1 MRRFVQLV
9 FLLVMIA
16 VAIGID
22 AMRVLGQPLRIDDE
36 ATLLIEE
43 GQAFGSVAERLAGN
57 GWLAATPRS
66 TLYLRIYA
74 RASGLDTRLKAGE
87 YRLAPGM
94 TALQAL
100 DLFVSGKAVLY
111 ELRLVEGWT
120 FRQALAAVRSH
131 PQLRQTLKDADA
143 ADLMRVLDRPGRH
156 PEGRLFPDTYRF
168 ARNTTDVAFLRRAAD
183 TMDRVLDEEWDARAG
198 NLPYASAD
206 EALVMASI
214 VEKETGAPQERAQI
228 AGVFVRRLQLGMR
241 LQTDPTVIY
250 GIGETFDGNLRLRD
264 LRADGEYN
272 TYTRAGLPPTPICL
286 PGRAAIRAA
295 LHPAAGRALFFV
307 SRGDGTHEFSETLEQ
322 HDAAVR
328 RYQLKRGK

>member
-9 FLLVMIA
+9 LLLA
-16 VAIGID
+16 VAVAAVGFD
-22 AMRVLGQPLRIDDE
+22 AVRVLGQPLQIDDE

-43 GQAFGSVAERLAGN
+43 GQAFGSVADRMAEN
-57 GWLAATPRS
+57 GWLTAAPRS

-74 RASGLDTRLKAGE
+74 RATGLAIRLKAGE
-87 YRLAPGM
+87 YRLVPGM

-100 DLFVSGKAVLY
+100 DLFVSGKTVLY

-120 FRQALAAVRSH
+120 FRQALAAVRAH

-143 ADLMRVLDRPGRH
+143 ADLMRALGRSDQH

-168 ARNTTDVAFLRRAAD
+168 ARNTTDLAFLRRAAD
-183 TMDRVLDEEWDARAG
+183 TMDRVLAEEWDARAG
-198 NLPYASAD
+198 NLPYVSAD

-272 TYTRAGLPPTPICL
+272 TYTRAGLPPSPICL
-286 PGRAAIRAA
+286 PSRAAIRAA
-295 LHPAAGRALFFV
+295 LHPDAGRALFFV
-307 SRGDGTHEFSETLEQ
+307 SRGDGTHEFSETLAQ

-328 RYQLKRGK
+328 RYQLKRK

>member
-1 MRRFVQLV
+1 M
-9 FLLVMIA
+9 FLLA
-16 VAIGID
+16 VVVAAVGFD
-22 AMRVLGQPLRIDDE
+22 AVRVLGQPLQIDDE

-43 GQAFGSVAERLAGN
+43 GQAFAGVADRLAEN
-57 GWLAATPRS
+57 GWLMATPRS

-74 RASGLDTRLKAGE
+74 RASGLATRLKAGE
-87 YRLAPGM
+87 YRLVPGM

-100 DLFVSGKAVLY
+100 DLFVSGKTVLY

-120 FRQALAAVRSH
+120 FRQALRAVRAH
-131 PQLRQTLKDADA
+131 PQLRQTLADADDA
-143 ADLMRVLDRPGRH
+143 EVMRALGRRDQH

-183 TMDRVLDEEWDARAG
+183 TMDRVLAEEWDARAE

-214 VEKETGAPQERAQI
+214 VEKETGAAHERAQI

-272 TYTRAGLPPTPICL
+272 TYMRAGLPPTPICL
-286 PGRAAIRAA
+286 PSRAAIRAA
-295 LHPAAGRALFFV
+295 LHPGVGRALFFV

-328 RYQLKRGK
+328 RYQLKRK